1 MSNHLAPG
9 SYFGKL
15 ADAGL
20 ESVGQNNTPAFTM
33 SFIITH
39 VAENGAW
46 AAITEVRRNIQMFMT
61 DAAREYALTDLRKLG
76 FDGNFDAPKFDT
88 DVHEGLEL
96 ALWHET
102 YEGKIQEKVKIAR
115 LRQARERKPVAD
127 DVKRTLQAL
136 YKGGAPK
143 SVPAAA
149 PAQSP
154 RASVGGGSGTN
165 EPPFDRPLIADFAG

>member
-15 ADAGL
+15 SDAGL
-20 ESVGQNNTPAFTM
+20 ESVGKNSTPAFGM

-46 AAITEVRRNIQMFMT
+46 TPITEVRRNIQMFMT
-61 DAAREYALTDLRKLG
+61 DAAREYALADLRKLG
-76 FDGNFDAPKFDT
+76 FDGNFDSPKFDN

-96 ALWHET
+96 SLWHET
-102 YEGKIQEKVKIAR
+102 YEGKTQEKVKIAR
-115 LRQARERKPVAD
+115 LRQNHERKPVTD

-136 YKGGAPK
+136 YKGSAPK
-143 SVPAAA
+143 PANVPPA
-149 PAQSP
+149 PPS
-154 RASVGGGSGTN
+154 GGPDDHRK
-165 EPPFDRPLIADFAG
+165 PPFARPLIADFAG